1 MGGSRAIDNDAVAI
15 LDSDLSVDPEKLTDF
30 FEIIENGHADFVNGT
45 RLIYK
50 MEKGAMQSLN
60 KLGIDFFNLLYL
72 NLYR

>member
-1 MGGSRAIDNDAVAI
+1 MGGSRVSDNDALQSLI
-15 LDSDLSVDPEKLTDF
+15 LTERRSRKATDF
-30 FEIIENGHADFVNGT
+30 FEIENGHADFVNGT

-72 NLYR
+72 NLYQ